1 MKGQMERLNKSQSKQ
16 KIEEL
21 YFDKLEEDCV
31 DFVEY
36 NDIGNGQSESFVKDE
51 YIVSVEDMIDYIW
64 GLNNWIGRW
73 TLDLYNSAE
82 EELLDTNT
90 EYGIIKPEEKKGSEI
105 I

>member
-1 MKGQMERLNKSQSKQ
+1 MERLNKSQMKQ

-21 YFDKLEEDCV
+21 YFDKLEENCV
-31 DFVEY
+31 DFTEY
-36 NDIGNGQSESFVKDE
+36 NDIGNGQTESLIKDE
-51 YIVSVEDMIDYIW
+51 YIETVENMIDYIW
-64 GLNNWIGRW
+64 GIDNWIGQW

-90 EYGIIKPEEKKGSEI
+90 EYGIIKPEEKKGGYI

>member
-1 MKGQMERLNKSQSKQ
+1 MERLNKSQIKQ
-16 KIEEL
+16 QIEEL

-31 DFVEY
+31 DFTEY
-36 NDIGNGQSESFVKDE
+36 NDIGNGQTESLIKDE
-51 YIVSVEDMIDYIW
+51 FIETVENMIDYIW
-64 GLNNWIGRW
+64 GLDNWIGKW

-90 EYGIIKPEEKKGSEI
+90 NYGIIKLKEEKGSKI

>member
-1 MKGQMERLNKSQSKQ
+1 MERLNKSQMKQ
-16 KIEEL
+16 QIEEL

-36 NDIGNGQSESFVKDE
+36 NDIGNGQTESLIKDE
-51 YIVSVEDMIDYIW
+51 YIETVENMIDYIY
-64 GLNNWIGRW
+64 GIDNWIGRW

-90 EYGIIKPEEKKGSEI
+90 EYGIIKPEEKKGSKI